1 MPTVTI
7 FYIQGRNDTQ
17 IKVRGHRV
25 DMSEIEKAVQN
36 IPSVD
41 RVAILTFKPNEP
53 MQKVLCYFTVAKN
66 QSSNGK
72 VIKENGN
79 ILTELS
85 LKENLKTVLPEYM
98 MPNFIFKLTAL
109 PLLVNGK
116 YNTKTDK

>member
-1 MPTVTI
+1 M
-7 FYIQGRNDTQ
+7 QGRNDSQ

-41 RVAILTFKPNEP
+41 RMAILTYRPNEP
-53 MQKVLCYFTVAKN
+53 MQKVICYFTVAKN
-66 QSSNGK
+66 QSCNGK
-72 VIKENGN
+72 EIKKNGN
-79 ILTELS
+79 VLTELS

-98 MPNFIFKLTAL
+98 MPNFVFKLTAL

-116 YNTKTDK
+116 YNATLIRSANL